1 MSTLGTGANRE
12 VTLSPKVDVDRRKA
26 GLQAGRSPVR
36 VGMEGMS
43 VNRSRLRHESPLYRE
58 SKGHGGIYCE
68 GCHDSTHA
76 VATSRETNDTIKFL
90 QLQGHSGTLRDCTVC
105 HFSNKPGMFK
115 HME

>member
-1 MSTLGTGANRE
+1 
-12 VTLSPKVDVDRRKA
+12 
-26 GLQAGRSPVR
+26 
-36 VGMEGMS
+36 MS

-76 VATSRETNDTIKFL
+76 VATSRETNETIKFL